1 MTTQNLG
8 VVKAALKAS
17 LTKFTLKNPT
27 RCKPWLYLRNYCQ
40 QSDRGYLPV
49 LFDTPPSQLRLRRRF
64 FSNLIGWLRRQPRKW
79 GRTSLAL
86 GIIVALIAIAIPAR
100 ALTVRLSPTT
110 AQLGDTISVFVQQS
124 PTVNSTPT
132 VKLGQKTYPTFQ
144 TSSGYFRA
152 LLPTT
157 PLDKPGTLQ
166 IQVAGEGEVKNLSV
180 PLRKRSF
187 PVQSITL
194 SGAAGAEGTPQEF
207 DRVDAFKS
215 LETPEK
221 YWKGAFLKPN
231 QGPITSGYG
240 IRRYYNGVFA
250 EDYYHRGVDYAG
262 STGSPVVAPASG
274 KIALVG
280 RLSQGFRIH
289 GNVVGIDHGQGVAS
303 IMLHLSRI
311 DVKEGDFVQAGQR
324 VGAVGSTG
332 AATGP
337 HLHWGLYVHGIS
349 VDPVPWRN
357 QGFE

>member
-1 MTTQNLG
+1 MIFDTTSLPLRPRRNLLL
-8 VVKAALKAS
+8 AALGKLPRQS
-17 LTKFTLKNPT
+17 L
-27 RCKPWLYLRNYCQ
+27 
-40 QSDRGYLPV
+40 
-49 LFDTPPSQLRLRRRF
+49 
-64 FSNLIGWLRRQPRKW
+64 LI
-79 GRTSLAL
+79 L
-86 GIIVALIAIAIPAR
+86 GMVVALMAIAIPAR
-100 ALTVRLSPTT
+100 ALSVRLSPTT
-110 AQLGDTISVFVQQS
+110 AQLGDTISVVIEQS
-124 PTVNSTPT
+124 PTTNSAPT
-132 VKLGQKTYPTFQ
+132 VKLGQKTYPAFPTN
-144 TSSGYFRA
+144 SGNFRA

-166 IQVAGEGEVKNLSV
+166 IQVAGEGEVKNFSV

-194 SGAAGAEGTPQEF
+194 SGAAGADGTPQEF
-207 DRVDAFKS
+207 DRVDAFKA
-215 LETPEK
+215 LVTPEK
-221 YWKGAFLKPN
+221 YWKGPLIKPN
-231 QGPITSGYG
+231 QGPITAGYG

-262 STGSPVVAPASG
+262 DTGSPVVAPAAG

-280 RLSQGFRIH
+280 RASQGFKIH

-324 VGAVGSTG
+324 IGAVGSTG

-337 HLHWGLYVHGIS
+337 HLHWGFYVHGRA

-357 QGFE
+357 QGIE